1 LSLYFSS
8 KIFFF
13 PNSAVFSLKARLPQL
28 SYELF
33 EELLQK
39 EDLSQVYS
47 LSFQDYYFYE
57 FDYTILHPLLVI
69 LWTHAYLYFFQLISN
84 LLLVGEIIFSLFEGL
99 VSF

>member
-1 LSLYFSS
+1 M
-8 KIFFF
+8 
-13 PNSAVFSLKARLPQL
+13 LPQL

-33 EELLQK
+33 EELIHK

-47 LSFQDYYFYE
+47 LSCQDYYFYE